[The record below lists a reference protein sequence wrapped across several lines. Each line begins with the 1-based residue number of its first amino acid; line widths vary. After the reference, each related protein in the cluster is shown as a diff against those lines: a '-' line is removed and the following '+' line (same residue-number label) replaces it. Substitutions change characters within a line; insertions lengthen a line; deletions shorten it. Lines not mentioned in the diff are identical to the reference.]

1 MVLIYQLVCFY
12 LQFSI
17 VRCRRGLP
25 LVSSSQSRFIWS
37 AAFDFAKM
45 LQVMGVDCVV
55 SVDLQRPGQ
64 GHEACF
70 FDNTIP
76 VESVYSGDVM
86 AKYFMDNVRL
96 QNYKDGAPRL
106 SVVSANTKCVKKAR
120 RFQKYFQDELA
131 TPVGFAVFLQTSTS
145 KEVDNNSE
153 GSIEKSDVSTKTDST
168 EILGEVQGSDV
179 VIVDEQVDTGA
190 TLSALCRKLKKEGAR
205 RIFICASHGL
215 FSGNSMNL
223 INLSPVEQVIV
234 TDSVPLPQDASPKI
248 VQIPLAPMLA
258 RIVEANVIHMDSAK
272 TDERQQVFGSLLNES
287 EDFELE

>member
-1 MVLIYQLVCFY
+1 
-12 LQFSI
+12 
-17 VRCRRGLP
+17 
-25 LVSSSQSRFIWS
+25 
-37 AAFDFAKM
+37 M

-76 VESVYSGDVM
+76 VESVYSGDIM
-86 AKYFMDNVRL
+86 AKFFIDKVKL
-96 QNYKDGAPRL
+96 ENYKKTGAPKL
-106 SVVSANTKCVKKAR
+106 AVVSANTKCVKKTR
-120 RFQKYFQDELA
+120 RFQKYFEKELK
-131 TPVGFAVFLQTSTS
+131 TPVGFAVFLQTS
-145 KEVDNNSE
+145 KEGGSTQT
-153 GSIEKSDVSTKTDST
+153 SIEMSDVATRTDST
-168 EILGEVQGSDV
+168 EILGDVNGSDV

-190 TLSALCRKLKKEGAR
+190 TLAALCRKLKKEGAR

-215 FSGNSMNL
+215 FSENSMNL

-234 TDSVPLPQDASPKI
+234 TDSVPLAKDASPKI

-272 TDERQQVFGSLLNES
+272 QDKREQVFGSLLNES
-287 EDFELE
+287 EDLDLE